1 MKAAVP
7 IPTLRKAA
15 VLMVLLGDETAS
27 SIYRNLSDKEV
38 QDLTREIAELDYVSP
53 ELAVDVL
60 EEFARLQLTQEY
72 VALGGTEYA
81 SRLLVKAFGEDGAR
95 TLLEEVRRAQEAREG
110 NLDSLQ
116 KADPQQLAKF
126 MEGEHP
132 QTVALVVAHLESKQ
146 AAALLETL
154 PEKTR
159 AEVIRRLAE
168 MRQFSPEMAHKVS
181 TVLNRKLQSLG
192 QQRQRG
198 FAGFKSVADLLNR
211 METNASKVILE
222 TIEQQDA
229 KLALAIRNLMFT
241 FEDLLTV
248 ADSSI
253 REILANVDKKVLA
266 VALKGSSE
274 PLKNHIFK
282 CMSSRATD
290 MLKEDMEVLG
300 PVRAREVT
308 QAQQEMITTA
318 RNLEASG
325 KVVLKSERDDEFYV

>member
-7 IPTLRKAA
+7 PPTLRKAA

-27 SIYRNLSDKEV
+27 SIYKNLPEKEV
-38 QDLTREIAELDYVSP
+38 QDLTREIAELEYVPP

-60 EEFARLQLTQEY
+60 EEFSRLQLTQEY
-72 VALGGTEYA
+72 MAIGGSEYA
-81 SRLLVKAFGEDGAR
+81 SRLLVRAFGEESAR
-95 TLLEEVRRAQEAREG
+95 VLLDEVKRAQEARAG

-132 QTVALVVAHLESKQ
+132 QTVALVVAHLESRQ
-146 AAALLETL
+146 AAALLETM

-159 AEVIRRLAE
+159 AEVVRRLAE

-181 TVLNRKLQSLG
+181 TVLNRKLQALG

-198 FAGFKSVADLLNR
+198 YAGFKSVADLLNR
-211 METNASKVILE
+211 IEPTASKGILE
-222 TIEQQDA
+222 SIEQQDA

-241 FEDLLTV
+241 FEDLVTV
-248 ADSSI
+248 SDASI
-253 REILANVDKKVLA
+253 RELLANVDKKTLTM
-266 VALKGSSE
+266 ALKGASE

-282 CMSSRATD
+282 CMSMRATE

-300 PVRAREVT
+300 PVRGREVS
-308 QAQQEMITTA
+308 QAQQEMITAA
-318 RNLEASG
+318 RNLEAAG
-325 KVVLKSERDDEFYV
+325 KIVLKSDRDEEFYV